1 MPTLVSPVQN
11 VLLVA
16 ATAFVAALAFTPL
29 VSRLA
34 LARGWLQP
42 EDGPRLGRVA
52 VVPRVGGVAV
62 VAAFAVALLALPPFE
77 TWLDGVPAPVRLPLV
92 AAAAFLAAVGL
103 VQDVRG
109 LPRQVT
115 AAAQFAA
122 ALFLFWSGYRVDDL
136 AVPFWHEVRLAE
148 LSLPFTVAWLLV
160 ATNFFDVVRGLD
172 GLTGG
177 LALATT
183 LALFGAA
190 AGGGHW
196 GEAGVLVAVAG
207 ALAGFARFNFHP
219 AHVFLGRC
227 GSRPIGLV
235 LGALAVSGR
244 LKSPAVLAA
253 VVPLLALVL
262 PLLDVALPS
271 GDRPRLPHRIVL
283 AGYAVAVAIATM
295 TLVRTEGPPLAFAAA
310 VAALLLA
317 AAVTMRGVGRWQ
329 ASDTQRWV
337 VGRLA
342 ESLRPSGD
350 STLRALEEDLARAD
364 DLESG
369 VAAPVRGRVGAGP
382 RGAARHAPA
391 RLGGPP
397 ARAPQLRPRA
407 GAAVD
412 RRPREGGD
420 VVVRAAG
427 ERRRRRGDGGAR
439 AAVSDGVRSHAVRGP
454 RRAARRPP
462 RERQGAGRRR
472 GGRPRLALRHPVAGP
487 SPGRRPRGLR
497 CALPWRRTVTMW

>member
-29 VSRLA
+29 VWRLA

-364 DLESG
+364 DLESAWPRLCEAAWALGLVELHVTPRPGWEDLLPEHHSFAPEPAQLWTGGLVREATWSFELQASGG
-369 VAAPVRGRVGAGP
+369 VVAEMV
-382 RGAARHAPA
+382 
-391 RLGGPP
+391 
-397 ARAPQLRPRA
+397 ARAPLSPTEFDPMRFVALVERLVA
-407 GAAVD
+407 RHVND
-412 RRPREGGD
+412 R
-420 VVVRAAG
+420 V
-427 ERRRRRGDGGAR
+427 
-439 AAVSDGVRSHAVRGP
+439 
-454 RRAARRPP
+454 
-462 RERQGAGRRR
+462 
-472 GGRPRLALRHPVAGP
+472 PVADAAAAPASP
-487 SPGRRPRGLR
+487 SGTP
-497 CALPWRRTVTMW
+497 